1 MRRLFVV
8 LLVSLALG
16 LVGQPVEAAVKPS
29 VSIST
34 SASAVTAGSSVTVKG
49 AVSKNSQ
56 GAQITLQR
64 KYGSG
69 KWKTLGFTK
78 VGPEKTYFFSVKAL
92 EGAYKFRAVV
102 LKTKKIKKAISK
114 TVTVVGNRTP
124 VAVRAVTPGTVTVR
138 GTASVGGVLSTDE
151 GSWTPVNT
159 EFTYQ
164 WMRNGQAIAGATGW
178 DYRITKYDVGYAI
191 SVRVTGKASGY
202 TTATATSTSIVASWA
217 QFEVE
222 ADPSVVGNPKMGMWL
237 TANRGEWAPDPDTF
251 KFQWLRNGSVIGGAT
266 EQIYQLVDADVGKRI
281 SVQVT
286 ASLDG
291 YQTATRTSA
300 QTAVIIRQ
308 EFTTVPTP
316 TISGATRSGQV
327 LSASHGSWAPQPD
340 SLTYQWLRDGWE
352 VPGATGLTYRLTSSD
367 VGSTISFRTVGT
379 KTNYA
384 TTTATSA
391 STATVTQ
398 PTQQEVVARI
408 LEDTNAFR
416 AQNGKAALVLNTAMN
431 TVAYNYSKKMYDE
444 CIFEHNP
451 NYTTQIPGGWMRA
464 GENIAAGQDYTNVV
478 QAWIDSP
485 GHRANLLGDFNT
497 IGIGFYS
504 GSNCYGTYFTQ
515 NFAKY

>member
-1 MRRLFVV
+1 MN
-8 LLVSLALG
+8 G
-16 LVGQPVEAAVKPS
+16 E
-29 VSIST
+29 
-34 SASAVTAGSSVTVKG
+34 
-49 AVSKNSQ
+49 
-56 GAQITLQR
+56 
-64 KYGSG
+64 
-69 KWKTLGFTK
+69 
-78 VGPEKTYFFSVKAL
+78 
-92 EGAYKFRAVV
+92 
-102 LKTKKIKKAISK
+102 
-114 TVTVVGNRTP
+114 
-124 VAVRAVTPGTVTVR
+124 
-138 GTASVGGVLSTDE
+138 ASVGGVLSTDE
-151 GSWTPVNT
+151 GMWTPANT
-159 EFTYQ
+159 QFTYQ

-178 DYRITKYDVGYAI
+178 DYRITKGDVGYAI

-202 TTATATSTSIVASWA
+202 TTATATSTAVVATWA
-217 QFEVE
+217 QFEIE
-222 ADPSVVGNPKMGMWL
+222 ADPSVVGNPKMGVWL
-237 TANRGEWAPDPDTF
+237 TANRGEWAPDPGTF
-251 KFQWLRNGSVIGGAT
+251 KFQWLRNGSVISGAT

-291 YQTATRTSA
+291 YQTTTRTSA
-300 QTAVIIRQ
+300 QTAVITRR

-379 KTNYA
+379 KTNYV
-384 TTTATSA
+384 TTSVTSA
-391 STATVTQ
+391 PTATVTQ

-431 TVAYNYSKKMYDE
+431 TVAYNYSKKMHDE

-451 NYTTQIPGGWMRA
+451 NYTTQIPSGWMRA

-515 NFAKY
+515 NFGKY